1 MLQIT
6 LNLSCKWHQTP
17 TVRDFSTSDNRSALS
32 WRNLGKY
39 AWYFIHNSSFTIPL
53 DRYSHIQNKSTVVT
67 LSSSMPSVLCGFLT
81 LPAQSISTSIG
92 SRWCHFDSDWST
104 LHCATKHL
112 SNKPRRGEDRH
123 VVLNV
128 FNNSQVPEVITIS
141 ITLVICDRAD
151 QSDLAS
157 NVSFSWK

>member
-1 MLQIT
+1 M
-6 LNLSCKWHQTP
+6 
-17 TVRDFSTSDNRSALS
+17 RDFSTSDNRSALS

-39 AWYFIHNSSFTIPL
+39 AWYFIHNASFTIPL
-53 DRYSHIQNKSTVVT
+53 DRYSYIQKNQPRTFVT
-67 LSSSMPSVLCGFLT
+67 LSNSMPSVLCGFLT
-81 LPAQSISTSIG
+81 LPAQSISTFMRSK
-92 SRWCHFDSDWST
+92 WCHFHSDWWT

-128 FNNSQVPEVITIS
+128 FNNSQVPEVITIG
-141 ITLVICDRAD
+141 ITLVICDRAV